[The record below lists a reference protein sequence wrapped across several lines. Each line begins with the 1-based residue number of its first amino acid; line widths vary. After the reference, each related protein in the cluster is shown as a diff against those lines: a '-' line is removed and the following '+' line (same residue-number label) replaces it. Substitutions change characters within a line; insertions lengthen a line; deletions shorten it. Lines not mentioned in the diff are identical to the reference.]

1 MNPTD
6 FVWTREPTTAT
17 LVGPGHEAETVDL
30 LVHRPTRYH
39 FKFDVQQP
47 QGSLWAFYNPGPEGV
62 PRRDHAGTWEYV
74 WSYFVGWLDRVKAE
88 HEAPDLWAT
97 LQQQPAL
104 MVGDDVENT
113 PFTPEELLQVTA
125 QLNEVKE
132 TVRATLELEPGQID
146 RIETQLDY
154 LTNRGRRAGAT
165 NRLAQHAR
173 GGAALTGDPGP
184 RPSSTDPAHPVRR
197 VARPR
202 RHVRRWRYADA
213 PRRAGPVRLEPIS
226 EGVRGGLKLIPSE
239 WHAEASVGIGADDR
253 WRNRSWARRDSSK
266 PAAHR
271 CSATR
276 DLGS

>member
-154 LTNRGRRAGAT
+154 LIEAAGR
-165 NRLAQHAR
+165 AR
-173 GGAALTGDPGP
+173 RID
-184 RPSSTDPAHPVRR
+184 
-197 VARPR
+197 
-202 RHVRRWRYADA
+202 WRNMLV
-213 PRRAGPVRLEPIS
+213 GVLLSQVIQGLVPVRLIQHILF
-226 EGVRGGLKLIPSE
+226 VVLRGL
-239 WHAEASVGIGADDR
+239 GAMFGGGGTPMLPGGPDQFV
-253 WRNRSWARRDSSK
+253 
-266 PAAHR
+266 
-271 CSATR
+271 
-276 DLGS
+276 